1 MATTWVGYG
10 LGSDKG
16 PTWSGCAWGGE
27 GVCFGFAS
35 IRIGIGIGIG
45 IGDWVLGIG
54 YWALGIVG
62 SFGGQRTK

>member
-16 PTWSGCAWGGE
+16 PTWAGGAA

-45 IGDWVLGIG
+45 DWV
-54 YWALGIVG
+54 
-62 SFGGQRTK
+62 